1 MTSKIN
7 AILGVDFYLNPDRI
21 ANINYEKKEYK
32 NYDWFKKRSKS
43 VCWRSL

>member
-7 AILGVDFYLNPDRI
+7 AILWVDFSSNPDRI

-32 NYDWFKKRSKS
+32 NYD
-43 VCWRSL
+43 